1 MHTINESPI
10 CYSLSKSSSDI
21 NLQNLLELN
30 VNLNP
35 ITIKEHECPNKF
47 NLNTLM
53 SIFALMTMT
62 KKKRNQM
69 NQEKIQEQQQQNQL
83 SAQSHLN
90 AI

>member
-47 NLNTLM
+47 NLKYTDEYFCINDDDKEEKE
-53 SIFALMTMT
+53 S
-62 KKKRNQM
+62 N
-69 NQEKIQEQQQQNQL
+69 ESGKIQEQQQQNQL